1 MTKGSDLI
9 LITSATGKQGGA
21 VARELLAAG
30 HRVRA
35 MTRHPDGPHAKELA
49 SLGAEV
55 VRGDLD
61 DPASLPRALDGAW
74 GTYAVRDLHE
84 NR

>member
-1 MTKGSDLI
+1 MPKKSDVI
-9 LITSATGKQGGA
+9 LITGATGKQGGA

-30 HRVRA
+30 HSVRA
-35 MTRHPDGPHAKELA
+35 MTRHPDALPARELA

-61 DPASLPRALDGAW
+61 EPSSLPAAL
-74 GTYAVRDLHE
+74 
-84 NR
+84 N